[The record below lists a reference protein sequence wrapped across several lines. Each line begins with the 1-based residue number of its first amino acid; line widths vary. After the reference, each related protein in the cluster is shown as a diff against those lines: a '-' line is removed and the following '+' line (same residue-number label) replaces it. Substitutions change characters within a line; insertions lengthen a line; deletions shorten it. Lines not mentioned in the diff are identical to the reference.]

1 MRQGYSPAQACAES
15 IEACQSLQR
24 IASTKQKSP
33 PWETDIEF
41 PDMIVGKYRDG
52 SRRPVALVKRIKPS
66 PRETDIELLRS
77 NSIEMGVLDR
87 LTFQVN
93 YVGLEF
99 GNYLV

>member
-1 MRQGYSPAQACAES
+1 
-15 IEACQSLQR
+15 
-24 IASTKQKSP
+24 
-33 PWETDIEF
+33 
-41 PDMIVGKYRDG
+41 MIVGKYRDG
-52 SRRPVALVKRIKPS
+52 SPRPVALVKRIKPS